1 MKKFIISALVSFFF
15 LFAIGCREGYEYGER
30 EKDEHYKEEQIE
42 YKGETKLWNFES
54 DEIGKVSEG
63 FLNQMTGKGGLGKW
77 EVIKDDTA
85 PSLPNVIAQT
95 SQEYFGYHFNM
106 TINENETYDDL
117 ELSVKFKGVKG
128 KEDQGGGPVWRY
140 QDHDNYYIARANP
153 LENNFRVYKVVNG
166 NRIEMDSA
174 RVKVTSNEWHTIKII
189 ARKDQIQCFYN
200 GQLYLE
206 AKDDTFQKGK
216 IGLWTK
222 ADAVTYFDNLEVMLM
237 KQGKQAGLYKESNA
251 LVINETHTKTSS
263 INLRTSYRDLSLSQ
277 IQFMPYISIREKK
290 ERGFYGH
297 STINNEYELKI
308 INGDKVVIDHA
319 TNLMWH
325 QSGSNNSMD
334 WDKAKQWVRD
344 LNSRGYAGY
353 HDWRL
358 PTLDEAASL
367 LESGKSNGL
376 YIDSVFSNKQE
387 WNWTGD
393 ECGSEDAWSVS
404 FGLGGMYR
412 NGVVDDDNGVRPVRP
427 AHSEIDLKGDS
438 LR

>member
-15 LFAIGCREGYEYGER
+15 LFAIGCGEGYEYGER

-42 YKGETKLWNFES
+42 YKGEIKLWNFES
-54 DEIGKVSEG
+54 DEIGKIPEG
-63 FLNQMTGKGGLGKW
+63 FSNQMTGKGGLGKW

-222 ADAVTYFDNLEVMLM
+222 ADAVTYFDDLEVMLM
-237 KQGKQAGLYKESNA
+237 KQGKQAGLYKESN
-251 LVINETHTKTSS
+251 
-263 INLRTSYRDLSLSQ
+263 
-277 IQFMPYISIREKK
+277 
-290 ERGFYGH
+290 G
-297 STINNEYELKI
+297 
-308 INGDKVVIDHA
+308 
-319 TNLMWH
+319 
-325 QSGSNNSMD
+325 
-334 WDKAKQWVRD
+334 
-344 LNSRGYAGY
+344 
-353 HDWRL
+353 
-358 PTLDEAASL
+358 
-367 LESGKSNGL
+367 
-376 YIDSVFSNKQE
+376 
-387 WNWTGD
+387 
-393 ECGSEDAWSVS
+393 
-404 FGLGGMYR
+404 
-412 NGVVDDDNGVRPVRP
+412 
-427 AHSEIDLKGDS
+427 
-438 LR
+438 